1 MLESLHISNYALI
14 DNLDI
19 DFHNGFNIITGETGA
34 GKSIILGALSLIL
47 GGRADTKVIRN
58 NERKSVI
65 EAIFSIKDYPSLKKI
80 CDENDIEWDD
90 LQCILRREIAP
101 NGRSRAFVN
110 DSPVSLSQLSDIAI
124 QLVDIHSQHQN
135 LLLASPDYQLNIIDN
150 LAGNNDRLKEYYHLY
165 QEYVNAVRQL
175 KETRRAIEKGVA
187 DEDFTRFQLEQ
198 LEEMNLVAGEQ
209 EDLERERE
217 ILSNMTSIKE
227 TLYSAL
233 EALTNGKS
241 NVLSLL
247 NNAVDDCEDLENVLE
262 DENNLTERLETA
274 RIEIQDIAETLFQ
287 YDSNLNADPQE
298 LERIEDRLNKIYSLE
313 HKHKVSTVDE
323 LIAIRDNLQKR
334 LDTIDNSDYAIEQLE
349 KQAKQAYKMALSAA
363 KEISKHRQDEA
374 NSFAKLLK
382 ERALPLG
389 MKNLQCEIKI
399 TPIEISSTGIDKIEF
414 LFAFNKNQQLMP
426 VGNTASG
433 GEISRLMLSIKTII
447 ANKMQ
452 LPSIIFDEVDT
463 GVSGDIAN
471 SMGEMM
477 QSIAQNIQ
485 VLAIT
490 HLPQVASKGN
500 HHYKVFKEDDETS
513 TLTRIKELSIEER
526 VDELALMLSGST
538 INEAARA
545 NARSL
550 LNI

>member
-274 RIEIQDIAETLFQ
+274 RIEIQDIAETLSQ

-298 LERIEDRLNKIYSLE
+298 LERIEERLNKIYSLE

-382 ERALPLG
+382 DRALPLG

-550 LNI
+550 LSI

>member
-274 RIEIQDIAETLFQ
+274 RIEIQDIAETLSQ

-313 HKHKVSTVDE
+313 HKHKVSTIDE

>member
-227 TLYSAL
+227 TLFSAL

-274 RIEIQDIAETLFQ
+274 RIEIQDIAETLSQ

-334 LDTIDNSDYAIEQLE
+334 LDAIDNSDYAIEQLE

-550 LNI
+550 LSI

>member
-58 NERKSVI
+58 NEKKSVI

-80 CDENDIEWDD
+80 CDDNDIEWDN

-150 LAGNNDRLKEYYHLY
+150 LAGNNDRLKEYHQLY
-165 QEYVNAVRQL
+165 QEYVNTVRQL

-198 LEEMNLVAGEQ
+198 LEEINLVAGEQ

-247 NNAVDDCEDLENVLE
+247 SSAVDDCEDLENVLE

-274 RIEIQDIAETLFQ
+274 RIEIQDIAETLSQ

-298 LERIEDRLNKIYSLE
+298 LEKIEDRLNKIYSLE

-334 LDTIDNSDYAIEQLE
+334 LNAIDNSDYTIEQLE
-349 KQAKQAYKMALSAA
+349 KQARQAYKIALSAA
-363 KEISKHRQDEA
+363 KEISKHRQEEA
-374 NSFAKLLK
+374 ISFAKLLK

-447 ANKMQ
+447 ADKMQ

-477 QSIAQNIQ
+477 QSIARNIQ

-500 HHYKVFKEDDETS
+500 NHYKVFKEDDETS

>member
-274 RIEIQDIAETLFQ
+274 RIEIQDIAETLSQ

-313 HKHKVSTVDE
+313 HKHKVSTIDE

-471 SMGEMM
+471 SMGKMM

>member
-58 NERKSVI
+58 NEKKSVI
-65 EAIFSIKDYPSLKKI
+65 EAIFSIKDYPSLKKV
-80 CDENDIEWDD
+80 CTDNDIEWDD
-90 LQCILRREIAP
+90 LQCILRREISP

-110 DSPVSLSQLSDIAI
+110 DTPVSLSQLSNIAI

-135 LLLASPDYQLNIIDN
+135 LLLSSPDYQLNIIDN
-150 LAGNNDRLKEYYHLY
+150 LAGNNDKLKEYNQLY
-165 QEYVNAVRQL
+165 QNYVNALRQL
-175 KETRRAIEKGVA
+175 KETRRTIEKGIA

-198 LEEMNLVAGEQ
+198 LEEMNLIAGEQ

-227 TLYSAL
+227 SLFSAL
-233 EALTNGKS
+233 EALSDGK
-241 NVLSLL
+241 NNALSLL
-247 NNAVDDCEDLENVLE
+247 SRAVDDCEKLDSVLE

-274 RIEIQDIAETLFQ
+274 RIEIQDIAETLSQ
-287 YDSNLNADPQE
+287 YDNSLNADPQE
-298 LERIEDRLNKIYSLE
+298 LERIEDRLNKIYSIE

-323 LIAIRDNLQKR
+323 LIALRDNLRKR
-334 LDTIDNSDYAIEQLE
+334 LEAIDNSDYAIEQLE
-349 KQAKQAYKMALSAA
+349 KQVRQTYKMALSVA
-363 KEISKHRQDEA
+363 KEISKHRRDEA
-374 NSFAKLLK
+374 ILFAKLLK

-447 ANKMQ
+447 ADKMQ

-471 SMGEMM
+471 SMGKMM
-477 QSIAQNIQ
+477 QSISRNIQ

>member
-274 RIEIQDIAETLFQ
+274 RIEIQDIAETLSQ

-313 HKHKVSTVDE
+313 HKHRVSTVDE

>member
-58 NERKSVI
+58 NARKSVI

-187 DEDFTRFQLEQ
+187 DEDFTRFQLAQ

-227 TLYSAL
+227 TLFSAL

-262 DENNLTERLETA
+262 DENNLTERLETT
-274 RIEIQDIAETLFQ
+274 RIEIQDIAETLSQ

-334 LDTIDNSDYAIEQLE
+334 LDAIDNSDYAIEQLE

-399 TPIEISSTGIDKIEF
+399 TPIEISATGIDKIEF

>member
-58 NERKSVI
+58 NDNKSVI
-65 EAIFSIKDYPSLKKI
+65 EAIFSTKDYPLLKNL

-90 LQCILRREIAP
+90 FQCILRREISP
-101 NGRSRAFVN
+101 TGRSRAFVN
-110 DSPVSLSQLSDIAI
+110 DTPVSLSQLSIIAI

-135 LLLASPDYQLNIIDN
+135 LLLTSTDYQLKIIDC
-150 LAGNNDRLKEYYHLY
+150 LAGNNNRLKEYSTLY
-165 QEYVNAVRQL
+165 DNYINALRLL
-175 KETRRAIEKGVA
+175 KETRRVIDKGIA
-187 DEDFTRFQLEQ
+187 DEDFIRFQLEQ
-198 LEEMNLVAGEQ
+198 LEDINLVAGEQ

-227 TLYSAL
+227 TLFSAI
-233 EALTNGKS
+233 EALSEGKS

-247 NNAVDDCEDLENVLE
+247 SRAVDNCEDLENVLE

-274 RIEIQDIAETLFQ
+274 RIEIQDIAETLTQ

-298 LERIEDRLNKIYSLE
+298 LERIEERLNKIYSLE
-313 HKHKVSTVDE
+313 HKHKVSSIDE
-323 LIAIRDNLQKR
+323 LISLRDNLRKR
-334 LDTIDNSDYAIEQLE
+334 LETIDNSEYAIEQLE
-349 KQAKQAYKMALSAA
+349 KQVRQAYKDVLSAA

-374 NSFAKLLK
+374 ISFAKLLK
-382 ERALPLG
+382 EKALPLG
-389 MKNLQCEIKI
+389 MKNLQCEIKLS
-399 TPIEISSTGIDKIEF
+399 TIELTATGIDKIEF
-414 LFAFNKNQQLMP
+414 LFSFNKNQQLMP
-426 VGNTASG
+426 IGNTASG
-433 GEISRLMLSIKTII
+433 GEISRLMLSIKAII
-447 ANKMQ
+447 ADKMQ

-477 QSIAQNIQ
+477 QSIARNIQ
-485 VLAIT
+485 VISIT
-490 HLPQVASKGN
+490 HLPQVAAKGDN
-500 HHYKVFKEDDETS
+500 HYKVYKEDNETS

-538 INEAARA
+538 TNNAARA

>member
-65 EAIFSIKDYPSLKKI
+65 EAIFSIKNYPSLKKI

-233 EALTNGKS
+233 EALTNGKN

-262 DENNLTERLETA
+262 DENNLTERLETT
-274 RIEIQDIAETLFQ
+274 RIEIQDIAETLSQ

-399 TPIEISSTGIDKIEF
+399 TPIEISATGIDKIEF

-550 LNI
+550 LSI

>member
-58 NERKSVI
+58 NARKSVI

-150 LAGNNDRLKEYYHLY
+150 LAGNNDRLKEYHQLY

-227 TLYSAL
+227 TLFSAL

-262 DENNLTERLETA
+262 DENNLTERLETT
-274 RIEIQDIAETLFQ
+274 RIEIQDIAETLSQ

-334 LDTIDNSDYAIEQLE
+334 LDTIDNSDYAIKQLE

-399 TPIEISSTGIDKIEF
+399 TPIEISATGIDKIEF

>member
-274 RIEIQDIAETLFQ
+274 RIEIQDIAETLSQ

-334 LDTIDNSDYAIEQLE
+334 LDAIDNSDYAIEQLE

-399 TPIEISSTGIDKIEF
+399 TPIEISSSGIDKIEF

-550 LNI
+550 LSI

>member
-58 NERKSVI
+58 NEKKSVI

-80 CDENDIEWDD
+80 CDDNDIEWDN

-150 LAGNNDRLKEYYHLY
+150 LAGNNDRLKEYHQLY
-165 QEYVNAVRQL
+165 QEYVNTVRQL

-198 LEEMNLVAGEQ
+198 LEEINLVAGEQ

-247 NNAVDDCEDLENVLE
+247 SSAVDDCEDLENVLE

-274 RIEIQDIAETLFQ
+274 RIEIQDIAETLSQ

-298 LERIEDRLNKIYSLE
+298 LEKIEDRLNKIYSLE

-334 LDTIDNSDYAIEQLE
+334 LNAIDNSDYTIEQLE
-349 KQAKQAYKMALSAA
+349 KQARQAYKIALSAA
-363 KEISKHRQDEA
+363 KEISKHRQEEA
-374 NSFAKLLK
+374 ISFAKLLK

-447 ANKMQ
+447 ADKMQ

-463 GVSGDIAN
+463 
-471 SMGEMM
+471 
-477 QSIAQNIQ
+477 
-485 VLAIT
+485 
-490 HLPQVASKGN
+490 
-500 HHYKVFKEDDETS
+500 
-513 TLTRIKELSIEER
+513 
-526 VDELALMLSGST
+526 
-538 INEAARA
+538 
-545 NARSL
+545 
-550 LNI
+550 

>member
-262 DENNLTERLETA
+262 DENNLTERLETT
-274 RIEIQDIAETLFQ
+274 RIEIQDIAETLSQ

-399 TPIEISSTGIDKIEF
+399 TPIEISATGIDKIEF

-513 TLTRIKELSIEER
+513 TLTRIKALSIEER

>member
-65 EAIFSIKDYPSLKKI
+65 EAIFSIKNYPSLKKI

-262 DENNLTERLETA
+262 DENNLTERLETT
-274 RIEIQDIAETLFQ
+274 RIEIQDIAETLSQ

-313 HKHKVSTVDE
+313 HKHRVSTVDE

-334 LDTIDNSDYAIEQLE
+334 LDAIDNSDYAIEQLE

-399 TPIEISSTGIDKIEF
+399 TPIEISATGIDKIEF

>member
-298 LERIEDRLNKIYSLE
+298 LERIEERLNKIYSLE

-363 KEISKHRQDEA
+363 KEISKHRQDET
-374 NSFAKLLK
+374 NSFARLLK

-550 LNI
+550 LSI

>member
-58 NERKSVI
+58 NEKKSVI
-65 EAIFSIKDYPSLKKI
+65 EAIFSIKDYPSLKKV
-80 CDENDIEWDD
+80 CTDNDIEWDD
-90 LQCILRREIAP
+90 LQCILRREISP

-110 DSPVSLSQLSDIAI
+110 DTPVSLSQLSDIAI

-135 LLLASPDYQLNIIDN
+135 LLLSSPDYQLNIIDN
-150 LAGNNDRLKEYYHLY
+150 LAGNNDKLKEYNQLY
-165 QEYVNAVRQL
+165 QNYVNALRQL
-175 KETRRAIEKGVA
+175 KETRRTIEKGIA

-198 LEEMNLVAGEQ
+198 LEEMNLIAGEQ

-227 TLYSAL
+227 TLFSAL
-233 EALTNGKS
+233 EALSDGK
-241 NVLSLL
+241 NNALSLL
-247 NNAVDDCEDLENVLE
+247 SRAVDDCEKLDSVLE

-274 RIEIQDIAETLFQ
+274 RIEIQDIAETLSQ
-287 YDSNLNADPQE
+287 YDNNLNADPQE
-298 LERIEDRLNKIYSLE
+298 LERIEDRLNKIYSIE

-323 LIAIRDNLQKR
+323 LIALRDSLHKR
-334 LDTIDNSDYAIEQLE
+334 LEAIDNSDYAIEQLE
-349 KQAKQAYKMALSAA
+349 KQVRQTYKMALSVA

-374 NSFAKLLK
+374 ILFAKLLK

-447 ANKMQ
+447 ADKMQ
-452 LPSIIFDEVDT
+452 LPSIVFDEVDT

-471 SMGEMM
+471 SMGKMM
-477 QSIAQNIQ
+477 QSISRNIQ

>member
-1 MLESLHISNYALI
+1 MLESLHISNYFLI

>member
-274 RIEIQDIAETLFQ
+274 RIEIQDIAETLSQ

-550 LNI
+550 LSI

>member
-47 GGRADTKVIRN
+47 GERADTKVIRN

-80 CDENDIEWDD
+80 CDNNDIEWDD
-90 LQCILRREIAP
+90 IQCILRREIAP

-274 RIEIQDIAETLFQ
+274 RIEIQDIAETLSQ

-334 LDTIDNSDYAIEQLE
+334 LDAIDNSDYAIEQLE

-389 MKNLQCEIKI
+389 MKNLQCEIKT

>member
-399 TPIEISSTGIDKIEF
+399 TPIEISATGIDKIEF

>member
-274 RIEIQDIAETLFQ
+274 RIEIQDIAETLSQ

-334 LDTIDNSDYAIEQLE
+334 LDTIDNSDYAIKQLE

>member
-227 TLYSAL
+227 TLFSAL

-274 RIEIQDIAETLFQ
+274 RIEIQDIAETLSQ

-334 LDTIDNSDYAIEQLE
+334 LDAIDNSDYAIEQLE

-389 MKNLQCEIKI
+389 MKNLQCEIKT

-490 HLPQVASKGN
+490 HLAQVASKGN

-550 LNI
+550 LSI

>member
-323 LIAIRDNLQKR
+323 LIAIRENLQKR

-485 VLAIT
+485 DLAIT

-513 TLTRIKELSIEER
+513 TLTRIKALSIEER